1 MFENQTYETIRSRI
15 LDNTNINIDKREGS
29 FLSNMVSAL
38 AEELAKAYI
47 NMSDILSLGFIEDTF
62 DTFLDKRVSEFG
74 VYRKEGV
81 KATGEIK
88 VEGKEGAII
97 TNGTLVKANDLYFT
111 VLNDIEL
118 PTDNVLYVE
127 ANEVGYKYNLL
138 ANTEFELV
146 EKNDKVTKLA
156 NETNFS
162 KGVDVESDED
172 LRKRFIKIVNNP
184 SASGN
189 KAHYEEWALEVDGVG
204 RAIVYPLWNGNGT
217 VKVMI
222 IGNDNKAVSED
233 IINNC
238 KLHIEEN
245 MPIGCQLTVTT
256 PTLLNVSIKASIE
269 LKEGY
274 VLEDVKL
281 DFEASLNEYLK
292 GVTNELTYSK
302 VYGLLVNHSG
312 VEDATSFT
320 INDNNINISISEDK
334 IINISEVTL
343 SEVV

>member
-1 MFENQTYETIRSRI
+1 MFSNQTYENIRQRI
-15 LDNTNINIDKREGS
+15 LDNISIDIDKREGS
-29 FLSNMVSAL
+29 FTSNMVAPL
-38 AEELAKAYI
+38 VEELAKAYI

-74 VYRKEGV
+74 VYRKEGT
-81 KATGEIK
+81 KAIGEIK
-88 VEGKEGAII
+88 VEGKEGATIE
-97 TNGTLVKANDLYFT
+97 NGTLVKANDLYFT

-118 PTDNVLYVE
+118 PTDNILYVE

-146 EKNDKVTKLA
+146 EKNDKVTKLV
-156 NETNFS
+156 NEVDFKN
-162 KGVDVESDED
+162 GVDIESDED
-172 LRKRFIKIVNNP
+172 LRKRFVKVVNNP
-184 SASGN
+184 STSGN

-222 IGNDNKAVSED
+222 VGNDNKSVSED

-256 PTLLNVSIKASIE
+256 PSLLNVSVKASIE

-274 VLEDVKL
+274 DIEDIKL

-292 GVTNELTYSK
+292 DVTSELVYSK
-302 VYGLLVNHSG
+302 VYGILANHVG
-312 VEDATSFT
+312 VEDVSMLKL
-320 INDNNINISISEDK
+320 NNSNSNISISEDK
-334 IINISEVTL
+334 IINISEVII

>member
-47 NMSDILSLGFIEDTF
+47 NMSDILSLGFIDDTF

-88 VEGKEGAII
+88 VEGKEGATI

-146 EKNDKVTKLA
+146 EKNDKVTKLV
-156 NETNFS
+156 NE
-162 KGVDVESDED
+162 
-172 LRKRFIKIVNNP
+172 
-184 SASGN
+184 N

-245 MPIGCQLTVTT
+245 MPIGVSLTVVT
-256 PTLLNVSIKASIE
+256 PTSLNISIKATIE

-274 VLEDVKL
+274 DIEDIKL